1 MSDMVD
7 KYLQARHEDAAKD
20 FNEDTKSGEDAG
32 KKEDDTIGA
41 IHDRLAKIEKMLEE
55 HLITKKE
62 ANEEETKTAE
72 QTEKQT
78 AEQYDEDKG
87 EDK

>member
-1 MSDMVD
+1 MS
-7 KYLQARHEDAAKD
+7 LFRQQAGILFDGEIKD
-20 FNEDTKSGEDAG
+20 G

-62 ANEEETKTAE
+62 ANEEETKKKDSFQNITAH
-72 QTEKQT
+72 
-78 AEQYDEDKG
+78 
-87 EDK
+87 

>member
-20 FNEDTKSGEDAG
+20 FDNGEIKDG

-41 IHDRLAKIEKMLEE
+41 IHDRLAKIEKLLEE